1 MKYFPPI
8 AIAALVALPVAASAA
23 DKPKAQT
30 PPPIVQDVVACRAIA
45 DATARLGCYDQA
57 AAALD
62 RAVTTDQLV
71 VMDKSQV
78 REARRSLFG
87 FTMPKIKIFG
97 GGGSDELKQIDTNV
111 TAVSRDPDARLVF
124 GTAEGA
130 TWHQIDDRPT
140 FDVKS
145 DTKVSISAA
154 AFGSYFAKFE
164 HGAPIR
170 VRRDR

>member
-1 MKYFPPI
+1 MTRI
-8 AIAALVALPVAASAA
+8 ALNGLGRIGKLALRDL
-23 DKPKAQT
+23 
-30 PPPIVQDVVACRAIA
+30 
-45 DATARLGCYDQA
+45 
-57 AAALD
+57 
-62 RAVTTDQLV
+62 
-71 VMDKSQV
+71 
-78 REARRSLFG
+78 
-87 FTMPKIKIFG
+87 
-97 GGGSDELKQIDTNV
+97 IDTNV

-124 GTAEGA
+124 GTAVGA